1 MEIDNKKYKK
11 ITWKN
16 PMVLHW
22 IINPGIMI
30 NELVMGI
37 RVPKLMLKDTTPGKA
52 FTEKYYVPC
61 PHCYTIHSDKTWSG
75 INKTG
80 FKNWFGLYC
89 PTCRQV
95 IPCLMNATTFIILA
109 VTYPVWGWFKNRLKQ
124 AWLQRQP
131 ERFRHIDLQ
140 SSYNPY
146 MGNGWIKYG
155 VNFGMFLYLYEAFI
169 SPWIFHEPIT
179 WVKSLWML
187 PYALGVGLLVAYLAK
202 KLFNNPAAKDSG
214 SSN

>member
-1 MEIDNKKYKK
+1 MELDIKKYKK
-11 ITWKN
+11 ITWKSL
-16 PMVLHW
+16 MGLHW

-61 PHCYTIHSDKTWSG
+61 PHCHTIHNGKTWSG

-89 PTCRQV
+89 PTCEQV

-109 VTYPVWGWFKNRLKQ
+109 VTYPIWGWFKNSMKQ

-155 VNFGMFLYLYEAFI
+155 VNIGLFYFVYNAFI
-169 SPWIFHEPIT
+169 SPWVFQEEIT
-179 WVKSLWML
+179 WKN
-187 PYALGVGLLVAYLAK
+187 ALLAFPVSICFGLFFAYIIKKLAK
-202 KLFNNPAAKDSG
+202 QPVRK
-214 SSN
+214 